1 MANSQIVPEGFVLDK
16 SLLPEGFILD
26 EQQIPLPEGFVL
38 DSAIKPQLYG
48 RDAALA
54 YRKLKSGVD
63 INYQPKQFTGQN
75 LGAINQQGQPPPSTY
90 QGMEIST
97 EPIKQLGREMVG
109 TGEAA
114 AQIATG
120 IPAFVVDAGIA
131 AGAGYGTLARGG
143 NIDKAASNIEG
154 MQELV
159 SPYILYQPKT
169 EEGKRRVE
177 SIGKALH
184 WLIGKPSEIA
194 GETGQAAIAPIAGV
208 TAGAVAGAGIQT
220 LTELAAY
227 MALFGTITGGGK
239 KLAGIKEPIKT
250 RPLTDKDVKD
260 FDNFIQEETVRLKGK
275 NLNLDDILEALR
287 GKKASEAAYDYIK
300 ILPVEG
306 RVSLARNI
314 LKGRKTTIP
323 PIEVESTQ
331 RGLALPKPDEPA
343 ISGRRIDL
351 EKRKAT
357 TAYIRSLDKTPDELY
372 ADETFKA
379 VMERIRKSTP
389 EERARDL
396 IGEARKP
403 TEPKLI
409 SVQPKVP
416 EGKIRKEGQPVEKL
430 EMQQE
435 METIAAKKAQGK
447 LPIKPV
453 TLTGLIRKLGG
464 ISLEKAEGEGLAG
477 DVRQIAGLKEG
488 GGNLINNKTGIGLE
502 RILESAK
509 TEGFVAEDATLSD
522 LLNAI
527 DKDIRQKN
535 VVSRFDEPI
544 LPKEPRPEVVTG
556 DLDLKIG
563 SEFKIEGEKYIV
575 KGKNEEGKL
584 IIEDGER
591 FEVDPVSG
599 HIPSPDVGS
608 LKHKVMEIPDLE
620 GLIPKITPSGK
631 VVRVEGNLKEAYTGL
646 SEWTDAK
653 IPAIKDAVERHTSL
667 KQAMEGQ
674 GVPKEYQNKILKY
687 RDNLK
692 KTKKLSGKEADLQAI
707 EELGNLFA
715 KDKTDIEKQAE
726 ISVPQKVEDKVSADT
741 GGYAPS
747 KEYIKSDLP
756 LLEAPEMLELA
767 KEINEGKLPHIVRRI
782 KAMAGNALGIFK
794 EGDIKLK
801 ADTFQDPDTTLKIL
815 AHEIGHLVDW
825 VPQKTMARGNI
836 LGRIASLKKY
846 FRHRFEG
853 YGGAERNEIMKELK
867 NLTQTWKPFNPSDD
881 AAFTKY
887 RHSSK
892 ELYADA
898 FSVLLND
905 PNLLREKAPIFEKAF
920 FNWLDQKPEVK
931 KVYDKIIKRTPEEKQ
946 AKVEKSIEEMFAK
959 GEEAHRAGIEPPKG
973 MVEHLKE
980 FKGGFKK
987 ELVDRFSPLY
997 DTIKDP
1003 IVKKKVKMAI
1013 EDMLYREAETEAY
1026 LIELQKIIDGI
1037 KNVGEIDLGKYMF
1050 LKRAATE
1057 RKGMANPVVVTGK
1070 AAVKYLEGFKN
1081 RIGEA
1086 QFNKIEE
1093 IVKNFFALRKKYVF
1107 AELEKAGLL
1116 EPKLLE
1122 LLKNNPD
1129 YATFDV
1135 IHYIL
1140 RRAGSDISKQ
1150 IHEQI
1155 GTLQE
1160 VANVF
1165 TSTVLKDIAL
1175 MRIAIQTIAKKA
1187 AIKAL
1192 TKDGLVKPANLKFDG
1207 RTKIPVKPIDPDL
1220 GLIEYFDSGKVVGF
1234 YVPKEIA
1241 ETFKRNPVEA
1251 WKITQFFRAI
1261 ANPFREI
1268 FVHKRPGFAPFNAIR
1283 DFLGAVQTT
1292 PGMTITNFLPVW
1304 LKSLPDAHRRTIGHY
1319 DPEIVELLKGKALIP
1334 SVDYTG
1340 GEARDISQYERLLV
1354 KYRIKDSPQKNLA
1367 LRAYDRFAHWLNYLS
1382 ETSETT
1388 TKFAVYRWL
1397 KEHTDLPM
1405 EDIMYTVRWTGSPA
1419 FLIKGEATPLTNN
1432 ILLFSNP
1439 MIQGWRWQAESAKAH
1454 PKGYTWKYAK
1464 YSFFPTLLKYVA
1476 YAGFL
1481 GAGVEELM
1489 RRIGKYDLTNYY
1501 IIPLGETPDKKT
1513 VYLRIPHNE
1522 TMRTVSGLLWKGLT
1536 SIKDTSDIFSLLD
1549 YTVNQF
1555 PGLSPAISIPMDIL
1569 TFLSGNNVYDSFRGK
1584 MAIPEMVMAAK
1595 DDRTKEAIAKYLSNK
1610 AGLGIV
1616 YKFDTSDPVRIKGQ
1630 LEKILGY
1637 PIASDI
1643 LGRFIKISDVGTAE
1657 HISKD
1662 VVEPIRTAT
1671 ARYKLDVFESVNALV
1686 VGKTL
1691 TKKQWL
1697 ALGIEE
1703 ERGELDKKLLK
1714 TYMRSH
1720 GNAWLKAILNAKSEE
1735 EKIAI
1740 IDTML
1745 KEVRRSE

>member
-1 MANSQIVPEGFVLDK
+1 M
-16 SLLPEGFILD
+16 
-26 EQQIPLPEGFVL
+26 
-38 DSAIKPQLYG
+38 
-48 RDAALA
+48 
-54 YRKLKSGVD
+54 
-63 INYQPKQFTGQN
+63 
-75 LGAINQQGQPPPSTY
+75 
-90 QGMEIST
+90 
-97 EPIKQLGREMVG
+97 
-109 TGEAA
+109 
-114 AQIATG
+114 
-120 IPAFVVDAGIA
+120 
-131 AGAGYGTLARGG
+131 
-143 NIDKAASNIEG
+143 
-154 MQELV
+154 
-159 SPYILYQPKT
+159 
-169 EEGKRRVE
+169 
-177 SIGKALH
+177 
-184 WLIGKPSEIA
+184 
-194 GETGQAAIAPIAGV
+194 
-208 TAGAVAGAGIQT
+208 
-220 LTELAAY
+220 
-227 MALFGTITGGGK
+227 
-239 KLAGIKEPIKT
+239 
-250 RPLTDKDVKD
+250 
-260 FDNFIQEETVRLKGK
+260 
-275 NLNLDDILEALR
+275 
-287 GKKASEAAYDYIK
+287 
-300 ILPVEG
+300 
-306 RVSLARNI
+306 
-314 LKGRKTTIP
+314 
-323 PIEVESTQ
+323 
-331 RGLALPKPDEPA
+331 
-343 ISGRRIDL
+343 
-351 EKRKAT
+351 
-357 TAYIRSLDKTPDELY
+357 
-372 ADETFKA
+372 
-379 VMERIRKSTP
+379 
-389 EERARDL
+389 
-396 IGEARKP
+396 
-403 TEPKLI
+403 
-409 SVQPKVP
+409 
-416 EGKIRKEGQPVEKL
+416 
-430 EMQQE
+430 
-435 METIAAKKAQGK
+435 
-447 LPIKPV
+447 
-453 TLTGLIRKLGG
+453 
-464 ISLEKAEGEGLAG
+464 
-477 DVRQIAGLKEG
+477 
-488 GGNLINNKTGIGLE
+488 
-502 RILESAK
+502 
-509 TEGFVAEDATLSD
+509 
-522 LLNAI
+522 
-527 DKDIRQKN
+527 
-535 VVSRFDEPI
+535 
-544 LPKEPRPEVVTG
+544 
-556 DLDLKIG
+556 
-563 SEFKIEGEKYIV
+563 
-575 KGKNEEGKL
+575 
-584 IIEDGER
+584 
-591 FEVDPVSG
+591 
-599 HIPSPDVGS
+599 
-608 LKHKVMEIPDLE
+608 
-620 GLIPKITPSGK
+620 
-631 VVRVEGNLKEAYTGL
+631 
-646 SEWTDAK
+646 
-653 IPAIKDAVERHTSL
+653 
-667 KQAMEGQ
+667 
-674 GVPKEYQNKILKY
+674 
-687 RDNLK
+687 
-692 KTKKLSGKEADLQAI
+692 
-707 EELGNLFA
+707 
-715 KDKTDIEKQAE
+715 
-726 ISVPQKVEDKVSADT
+726 
-741 GGYAPS
+741 
-747 KEYIKSDLP
+747 
-756 LLEAPEMLELA
+756 
-767 KEINEGKLPHIVRRI
+767 
-782 KAMAGNALGIFK
+782 
-794 EGDIKLK
+794 
-801 ADTFQDPDTTLKIL
+801 
-815 AHEIGHLVDW
+815 
-825 VPQKTMARGNI
+825 
-836 LGRIASLKKY
+836 
-846 FRHRFEG
+846 
-853 YGGAERNEIMKELK
+853 
-867 NLTQTWKPFNPSDD
+867 
-881 AAFTKY
+881 
-887 RHSSK
+887 
-892 ELYADA
+892 
-898 FSVLLND
+898 LLND

-997 DTIKDP
+997 DSIKDP
-1003 IVKKKVKMAI
+1003 IARKKVKMAI
-1013 EDMLYREAETEAY
+1013 EDMVYKEAETEAY
-1026 LIELQKIIDGI
+1026 LIELQKITDTV
-1037 KNVGEIDLGKYMF
+1037 KDVGEIDLGKYMF

-1070 AAVKYLEGFKN
+1070 AAAKYFEGFKN

-1388 TKFAVYRWL
+1388 TKVAVYRWL